1 MPVTR
6 TLSDLSKME
15 PLDRTNYKRW
25 SQKLLIFFKQLDVDY
40 VVIQNP
46 PETTADT
53 TTIGTTK
60 SEDEAKHKYDG
71 DNKTVRGHLLNH
83 MNNSLFDLF
92 VNYRS
97 AKDIWTT
104 LETRYG
110 GDDAGRKK
118 QVLPKQREKFKKDNH
133 DKSFKAP
140 DGKIQKTKQLCY
152 CCGKP
157 EHKAYQYYQRKD
169 QQKASQKPATQGTPQ
184 INLAEKDNEIIAAV
198 VVEANLVENKED
210 WILDT
215 GASRHF
221 CSNKA
226 LFHELLETMDG
237 ECVFMGNSTTAGVL
251 VEDDPNTYME
261 AITSIDSS
269 FWKEANR
276 NELDSIMLN
285 HTWDLVDLP
294 IGKTIKETKRFIS
307 AQFNM
312 KDLGETDVILGQ
324 EAEWLKNLLG
334 DVPLWGSIVP
344 VSLHCDSQGAIGI
357 AMKYACND
365 KNGDIFALD
374 TEQ

>member
-1 MPVTR
+1 MSMPVTR

-71 DNKTVRGHLLNH
+71 DNKTV
-83 MNNSLFDLF
+83 
-92 VNYRS
+92 
-97 AKDIWTT
+97 
-104 LETRYG
+104 
-110 GDDAGRKK
+110 
-118 QVLPKQREKFKKDNH
+118 LPKQREKFKRNNH
-133 DKSFKAP
+133 HKSFKAP

-157 EHKAYQYYQRKD
+157 EHKANQYYQRKD

-251 VEDDPNTYME
+251 GKGKILLKLTP
-261 AITSIDSS
+261 
-269 FWKEANR
+269 
-276 NELDSIMLN
+276 
-285 HTWDLVDLP
+285 
-294 IGKTIKETKRFIS
+294 GKTLALI
-307 AQFNM
+307 
-312 KDLGETDVILGQ
+312 DVLYV
-324 EAEWLKNLLG
+324 LSLRRNL
-334 DVPLWGSIVP
+334 VSGS
-344 VSLHCDSQGAIGI
+344 LLNKAG
-357 AMKYACND
+357 
-365 KNGDIFALD
+365 
-374 TEQ
+374 